1 MREGRV
7 EKERKKGRDKWK
19 EKEGERG
26 LKGTIE
32 PAARSRT
39 SLDGR
44 TNGGTRR
51 TDGRRRSYGRE
62 QRAEERKQKRG
73 IGQDTAW
80 WTRRHG
86 RVPRIRNATPHAAY
100 PEQAVRDPAQ
110 TA

>member
-1 MREGRV
+1 MNQQRGV
-7 EKERKKGRDKWK
+7 ERRWMDEQTVER
-19 EKEGERG
+19 GERMDDD
-26 LKGTIE
+26 E
-32 PAARSRT
+32 
-39 SLDGR
+39 
-44 TNGGTRR
+44 
-51 TDGRRRSYGRE
+51 GRE